1 MAEIL
6 VDADWGLS
14 LGDEATPSA
23 TKVGLIEAKQQQLAR
38 MKKKLKLSNKQIYL
52 IDITINE
59 LTNLKI
65 HLEARESN
73 LLYGRVT
80 YLLQQ
85 IETELQEGHGEA
97 G

>member
-23 TKVGLIEAKQQQLAR
+23 TKVGLIEAKQQQL
-38 MKKKLKLSNKQIYL
+38 MKLKKKLKLSNKQIYL

-65 HLEARESN
+65 NLEASERT
-73 LLYGRVT
+73 LLYGRVI
-80 YLLQQ
+80 YLLRQ
-85 IETELQEGHGEA
+85 IENELQDGLGS
-97 G
+97 

>member
-23 TKVGLIEAKQQQLAR
+23 TKVGLIEAKQQQL
-38 MKKKLKLSNKQIYL
+38 MKLKKRLKLSNKQIYL

-65 HLEARESN
+65 NLEASERT
-73 LLYGRVT
+73 LLYGRVI
-80 YLLQQ
+80 YLLRQ
-85 IETELQEGHGEA
+85 IENELQDGLGL
-97 G
+97 